1 MSDKSEEYEAMSE
14 LQKQI
19 ASMITQFPE
28 LTDTEIASKVINP
41 DTGKETSKSYVSK
54 VRKRLGI
61 TPTEAQ
67 AKDLKIEVEKEPL
80 EVEAEASE
88 SSEGVEIAAPSPPS
102 ELPPRAE
109 EPSLGEKPELEGL
122 PLAKGFEIKQIGNM
136 FAIPFRIAAS
146 RTGFKGFELTTEE
159 RNDLAEAWTPVLNE
173 YLPEALAKYG
183 AVVYAGYVTITVVGT
198 KHLDYSDWK
207 KLQKAKKE
215 ST

>member
-1 MSDKSEEYEAMSE
+1 MTEEPIKLMKDYIRDA
-14 LQKQI
+14 
-19 ASMITQFPE
+19 ITQNPTADNDAIKTIVE
-28 LTDTEIASKVINP
+28 TLSGKTVTMTYIKRERSRIERETARTTEP
-41 DTGKETSKSYVSK
+41 
-54 VRKRLGI
+54 
-61 TPTEAQ
+61 PT
-67 AKDLKIEVEKEPL
+67 IEVTVPTPIAP
-80 EVEAEASE
+80 EAP
-88 SSEGVEIAAPSPPS
+88 EGVETPPAPL

-198 KHLDYSDWK
+198 KHLDYTDWK

-215 ST
+215 SP